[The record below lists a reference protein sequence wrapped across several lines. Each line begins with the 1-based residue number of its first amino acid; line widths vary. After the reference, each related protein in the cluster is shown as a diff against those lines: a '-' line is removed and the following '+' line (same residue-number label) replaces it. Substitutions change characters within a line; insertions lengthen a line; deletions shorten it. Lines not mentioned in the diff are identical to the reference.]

1 MKALIINCSPV
12 KTGATAEIVR
22 IIDHEISSRFETKC
36 ICINDYSFEFC
47 KGCRS
52 CHKTA
57 KCIMHDDVINILNEF
72 NAADIIICVSP
83 SYWADIPGQFKAFI
97 DRCTPWCDT
106 HEPHATIKEG
116 KKGIKVNQGTKI
128 SYHKLQ
134 GILFDLN
141 CYFGLKG
148 CFTFGICGTC
158 NKFNNSKYSDGK
170 IGDCKSQRK
179 FWCDSCDQYAEVGF
193 WKI

>member
-1 MKALIINCSPV
+1 MNKKIKHRP
-12 KTGATAEIVR
+12 R
-22 IIDHEISSRFETKC
+22 IIQTGKEKGEM
-36 ICINDYSFEFC
+36 NDLELFFFAVQS
-47 KGCRS
+47 
-52 CHKTA
+52 
-57 KCIMHDDVINILNEF
+57 
-72 NAADIIICVSP
+72 II
-83 SYWADIPGQFKAFI
+83 QE
-97 DRCTPWCDT
+97 R
-106 HEPHATIKEG
+106 IKDG